1 MVNKN
6 QKWQTMPLY
15 EKIFYALSLLSMGAL
30 IVVAV
35 LAITSIITN
44 VAAVVFPIIAVFVLS
59 EAVVSWKYDKLYSVL
74 HICLFALFIY
84 FWLSE
89 LL

>member
-15 EKIFYALSLLSMGAL
+15 EKIFYVLSLLSMGAIL
-30 IVVAV
+30 VVAG

-44 VAAVVFPIIAVFVLS
+44 VVAVVFPILAICVLS
-59 EAVVSWKYDKLYSVL
+59 EAVISWRYDKLYSAF

>member
-1 MVNKN
+1 MVKKN

-15 EKIFYALSLLSMGAL
+15 EKIFYALSLLSMGAML
-30 IVVAV
+30 VVAV
-35 LAITSIITN
+35 LAITSVITN
-44 VAAVVFPIIAVFVLS
+44 VAAVAVPILAIYGLS
-59 EAVVSWKYDKLYSVL
+59 EAVISWKFDKLYSAF

-84 FWLSE
+84 FWLSK